1 MCSSDSLSRCHC
13 VPVGSVAAAGGD
25 VEAGLA
31 VGAVRARVLGR
42 GGDVP
47 ELFVADRRAHWPRPT
62 RSELENG
69 AHRPRGGAR
78 VRFP

>member
-47 ELFVADRRAHWPRPT
+47 ELFVADRRGSLASTDTLRAGERRAQT
-62 RSELENG
+62 AGRCTC
-69 AHRPRGGAR
+69 
-78 VRFP
+78 